1 MRIVVAGAGIA
12 GLAAATWLRDRGHE
26 VEVLEVAARPAGRA
40 MTLRRPG
47 ADDIVDIGTQYYHS
61 NYRRGR
67 ALLRRMG
74 LDRQARTIR
83 GRTRFFDLLN
93 PAETCTTGHRVPY
106 IGLGSPWANAKLLGV
121 GAWRLLRNPI
131 DLYGLGD
138 YDRIDA
144 LATNDCV
151 SDPFEWYFNART
163 MISAGA
169 LVEPHAYDVSYLH
182 LIRLMWIIVMTDYL
196 TLDRGIASLH
206 EALAAAL
213 PVRYGTPAVALST
226 NGTRVAGVA
235 LADGTAIEADHV
247 VLAVPAGAAAAMLP
261 APWTRERAFLE
272 GVFQPA
278 MQVVTLFLEGTLERG
293 VWSYV
298 LKPHPG
304 QLVSFCVDAA
314 EKNAAMVP
322 SGRAILQAWICHPA
336 AETTAA
342 TTDDELIAAV
352 IGELEPLAPGLSGRV
367 EGGHV
372 RRIAHAVPQMPPG
385 HNAAARRFLAA
396 IDRRQGLSV
405 CGDFYTGGYMESAL
419 WSAQRAVQRIAAAD

>member
-1 MRIVVAGAGIA
+1 MRIVVVGAGIA
-12 GLAAATWLRDRGHE
+12 GLAAALWLRDRGHE
-26 VEVLEVAARPAGRA
+26 VEVLEAAERPAGRA
-40 MTLRRPG
+40 MTIRRPG
-47 ADDIVDIGTQYYHS
+47 SDDIVDVGTQYYHS

-74 LDRQARTIR
+74 LHEQARTIR
-83 GRTRFFDLLN
+83 ARTRFFDLRD
-93 PAETCTTGHRVPY
+93 PARTCTTGHRLPY
-106 IGLGSPWANAKLLGV
+106 IGLGSPWQNARLLGT
-121 GAWRLLRNPI
+121 GGWRLLRNPI

-138 YDRIDA
+138 HDRLDA
-144 LATNDCV
+144 LACNACV
-151 SDPFEWYFNART
+151 RDPFEWSFNART

-196 TLDRGIASLH
+196 SLDRGIASLH

-213 PVRYGTPAVALST
+213 PVRYGAPVAALAT
-226 NGTRVAGVA
+226 AGERVAGVA
-235 LADGTAIEADHV
+235 LADGTAIAADHV

-261 APWTRERAFLE
+261 AAWPEERAFLE
-272 GVFQPA
+272 GVFHPA
-278 MQVVTLFLEGTLERG
+278 MQVVTLFLDGPLERG

-298 LKPHPG
+298 LEPHPG

-314 EKNAAMVP
+314 EKNTAMVP

-336 AETTAA
+336 ADTTGAM
-342 TTDDELIAAV
+342 TDDALVAAV
-352 IGELEPLAPGLSGRV
+352 TRELEPLVQGLAGRFA
-367 EGGHV
+367 GAHV

-396 IDRRQGLSV
+396 VDRRPGLSV

-419 WSAQRAVQRIAAAD
+419 WSAERAVERIGAAG